1 MRFLLMQ
8 KLEREKRDLPALSAP
23 TFVRNIREGCNR
35 IGFVARL
42 SIKTT
47 PVLSKLTNRPETTG
61 SAQRP
66 VHGRSAE
73 DRNER
78 ARNPAKIQSTTTYS
92 DNTEQRRCSQTH
104 GEKSGSIEPRA
115 RERQATKSRTKTNRN
130 KRTNNNNS
138 RSGTNRAPTNK
149 QQSTS
154 MRSETRE

>member
-1 MRFLLMQ
+1 MQ
-8 KLEREKRDLPALSAP
+8 KLGRKKRDLPALSAP
-23 TFVRNIREGCNR
+23 TFETQRTTYNIREGCNR

-104 GEKSGSIEPRA
+104 GEKSWSIEPRA